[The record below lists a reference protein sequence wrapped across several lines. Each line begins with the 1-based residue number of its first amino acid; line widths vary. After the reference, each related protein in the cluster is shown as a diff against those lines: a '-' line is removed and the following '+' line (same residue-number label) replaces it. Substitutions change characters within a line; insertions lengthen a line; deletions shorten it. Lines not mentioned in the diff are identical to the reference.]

1 MKKLALLLLALPIG
15 VQATPIPYDVTFD
28 ADVGPDGT
36 GSFFFD
42 FDLGVIT
49 DFVWDFGGGIVGGV
63 GDIYDNRDAFGDTL
77 GRFAFEML
85 SETDVH
91 SAEDCIGRCGVSTG
105 LLGLAPFGATA
116 FSIAGFYSGPTD
128 GGAMYSFSVGGDI
141 VAEGF
146 VSVSRVPEPGTL
158 ALLAIGL
165 AGAGLAR
172 RRKTV

>member
-15 VQATPIPYDVTFD
+15 AQATPIPYDVTFD

-105 LLGLAPFGATA
+105 LLGLA
-116 FSIAGFYSGPTD
+116 TD